1 MLDESNDSHRT
12 LMPSDWSPSS
22 TPPSTTTVQ
31 PSPIDKTIANNW
43 LGLLAT
49 YTNLLAQ
56 SPIRR
61 ENLITIEEYA
71 RRNGLW
77 LMLDSVPG
85 EVVAAEI
92 KLRQAVGETIRR
104 SEYSSRF
111 PHLSKDLDSL
121 GFNAFVATGHA
132 TNDDVADARLRR
144 SSKRQAVNRSP
155 MLQRHFRS
163 AIPSVSI
170 ELNESWAKEGW
181 EPSISR
187 LTSNWAKRSR

>member
-43 LGLLAT
+43 FGLLAT

-132 TNDDVADARLRR
+132 TNDDVADATT
-144 SSKRQAVNRSP
+144 STIIKTPSRQQKPNAPTSLSIGDTFGQYRIERELGKGGMGAVY
-155 MLQRHFRS
+155 LATH
-163 AIPSVSI
+163 VK
-170 ELNESWAKEGW
+170 LG
-181 EPSISR
+181 
-187 LTSNWAKRSR
+187 KRSR